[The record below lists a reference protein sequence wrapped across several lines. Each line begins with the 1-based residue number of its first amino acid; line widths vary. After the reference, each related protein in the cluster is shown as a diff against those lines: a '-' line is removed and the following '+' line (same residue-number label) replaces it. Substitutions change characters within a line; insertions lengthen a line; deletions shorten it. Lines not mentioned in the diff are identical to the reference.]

1 VTRTSS
7 PVRAVVVG
15 AGAVASGSHLPA
27 LTALRDRV
35 TVEAIVDV
43 RSERVERAADSW
55 GIPRRYHELDRML
68 GEVAPEIAVVCTPPA
83 AHRGS
88 AAAALEA
95 SALGVVYE
103 ASRVRRDRSLRR

>member
-1 VTRTSS
+1 
-7 PVRAVVVG
+7 
-15 AGAVASGSHLPA
+15 
-27 LTALRDRV
+27 
-35 TVEAIVDV
+35 VEAIVDV

-88 AAAALEA
+88 AAAALEV

-103 ASRVRRDRSLRR
+103 ASRTLPSRVRRDRSLRG